1 MAPTL
6 RTSVSADRAA
16 VLALAARLADFTL
29 PPGRTAAEI
38 AAADVHLFDAF
49 YAAPDDGTLFLVA
62 EDGGTVLGTVL
73 ANIGED
79 YFTHRPFAY
88 VEVLA
93 VAEAAAGR
101 GIARRLLGAVED
113 WARQRGLARV
123 ELSVFAN
130 NTRARGFYE
139 HLGYREEFVRCVKT
153 VVSSQ

>member
-6 RTSVSADRAA
+6 RTSVAADRAA

-49 YAAPDDGTLFLVA
+49 YAAPDDDTLFLVA

-93 VAEAAAGR
+93 VAEEQG
-101 GIARRLLGAVED
+101 G
-113 WARQRGLARV
+113 
-123 ELSVFAN
+123 
-130 NTRARGFYE
+130 
-139 HLGYREEFVRCVKT
+139 H
-153 VVSSQ
+153 